1 MQGKRLLSHF
11 CLILCLAFSFLSLNS
26 FIVSAES
33 LAADS
38 LSEGA
43 RNMPATSLSGEE
55 AIAYL
60 KQNQEYE
67 SLQQAVRQAQQ
78 DASVMS
84 FQQEAYLKASNTDSS
99 DGFGYSVAIWGDTV
113 VVGSPNESSNATGV
127 NGSQTDNSM
136 LFAGAAY
143 VFVRS
148 GNSWS
153 QQAYLKAS
161 NPDRLDYF
169 GWQVAIDGDTLAVTA
184 IEEDSSTT
192 GVNGNQSDNSANL
205 SGAVYVFVRSGTTW
219 SQQAY
224 LKASNTGAGDR
235 FGGAIAISGD
245 TIIVGAANES
255 SNATGINGNQNDNSA
270 TIAGAAYVFVRSG
283 TTWSQQAYLKA
294 SNAEAGDLFGTSVDI
309 EGNMVVVGAPG
320 EDSAATGINGSQND
334 NSLA

>member
-11 CLILCLAFSFLSLNS
+11 CLILSLSFSFLPLNS

-38 LSEGA
+38 LSEGT
-43 RNMPATSLSGEE
+43 RNMSATALSGED

-78 DASVMS
+78 DASVTS

-205 SGAVYVFVRSGTTW
+205 IWCGLCFCAQWYNLES
-219 SQQAY
+219 
-224 LKASNTGAGDR
+224 ASLYK
-235 FGGAIAISGD
+235 S
-245 TIIVGAANES
+245 
-255 SNATGINGNQNDNSA
+255 
-270 TIAGAAYVFVRSG
+270 
-283 TTWSQQAYLKA
+283 
-294 SNAEAGDLFGTSVDI
+294 I
-309 EGNMVVVGAPG
+309 EHGW
-320 EDSAATGINGSQND
+320 
-334 NSLA
+334 